1 MAQAVQTTLIDLN
14 EPLPRC
20 EGPKLR
26 PFKDRKANIKF
37 VSLLS
42 RGDGDSDSDS
52 DSSSGGHGHV
62 FEVIIASRRYAL
74 KIVSGHLQFKVI
86 Y

>member
-1 MAQAVQTTLIDLN
+1 MAQAGQTTLIDLN

-20 EGPKLR
+20 EGPKLH
-26 PFKDRKANIKF
+26 PFKDWKANIKF

-42 RGDGDSDSDS
+42 RGDSDSDSDR
-52 DSSSGGHGHV
+52 DSSSGGHGHI
-62 FEVIIASRRYAL
+62 FEVIIASRHYVL